1 LIACEIRA
9 LYLVW
14 VSEHFFEL
22 IQLSLV
28 DLHVYSTASSPI
40 VRVKSAGV
48 TPFLVV
54 SFITKITKIVAGMG
68 RKYFNEQPEPH
79 SMNGLNVP
87 TDDDTRERVRD
98 ALRSADD
105 HNETEFLDALLK
117 VIEYERDETFDTSE
131 LI

>member
-1 LIACEIRA
+1 
-9 LYLVW
+9 
-14 VSEHFFEL
+14 
-22 IQLSLV
+22 
-28 DLHVYSTASSPI
+28 
-40 VRVKSAGV
+40 
-48 TPFLVV
+48 
-54 SFITKITKIVAGMG
+54 
-68 RKYFNEQPEPH
+68 
-79 SMNGLNVP
+79 MNGLNVP

>member
-1 LIACEIRA
+1 
-9 LYLVW
+9 
-14 VSEHFFEL
+14 
-22 IQLSLV
+22 
-28 DLHVYSTASSPI
+28 
-40 VRVKSAGV
+40 
-48 TPFLVV
+48 VV